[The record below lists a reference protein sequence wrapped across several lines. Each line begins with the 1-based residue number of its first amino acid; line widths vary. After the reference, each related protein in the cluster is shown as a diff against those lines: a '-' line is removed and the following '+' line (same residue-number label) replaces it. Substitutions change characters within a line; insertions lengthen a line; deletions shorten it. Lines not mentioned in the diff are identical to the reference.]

1 LAGVLAGVLEGEAV
15 TFLVG
20 DFLVGDFF
28 PLVFTMAETLVNR
41 ITIKK
46 PMIPTYKVLCV

>member
-1 LAGVLAGVLEGEAV
+1 LAGVLAGVLEGEA
-15 TFLVG
+15 G

-28 PLVFTMAETLVNR
+28 PLAFTMAETLVNR

-46 PMIPTYKVLCV
+46 PMIPTYKVLSV